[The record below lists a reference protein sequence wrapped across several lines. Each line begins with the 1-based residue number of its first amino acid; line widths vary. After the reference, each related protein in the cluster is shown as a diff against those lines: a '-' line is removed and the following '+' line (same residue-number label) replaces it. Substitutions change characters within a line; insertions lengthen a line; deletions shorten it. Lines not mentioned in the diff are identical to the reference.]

1 MGARLDLRVL
11 TPQLMVSALVICLLA
26 IVAKIIGCGLP
37 VLGKGYRTAMQV
49 GVGMTPR
56 GEVGLI
62 VALIGLQMNMVSPSA
77 YAIVI
82 FMTAA
87 TTIFA
92 PPILRILFRDSV
104 AQSGEAHV
112 AASGSS
118 LEGIGDLR
126 TGLAATASEA
136 GQAKPSD

>member
-1 MGARLDLRVL
+1 V
-11 TPQLMVSALVICLLA
+11 LA

-37 VLGKGYRTAMQV
+37 VLGKGYQTAMQV

-92 PPILRILFRDSV
+92 PPVLRILFRDAV
-104 AQSGEAHV
+104 ADASMSPA
-112 AASGSS
+112 AASASS
-118 LEGIGDLR
+118 LDRIGDMR
-126 TGLAATASEA
+126 TGLAASAREA
-136 GQAKPSD
+136 GEREPS